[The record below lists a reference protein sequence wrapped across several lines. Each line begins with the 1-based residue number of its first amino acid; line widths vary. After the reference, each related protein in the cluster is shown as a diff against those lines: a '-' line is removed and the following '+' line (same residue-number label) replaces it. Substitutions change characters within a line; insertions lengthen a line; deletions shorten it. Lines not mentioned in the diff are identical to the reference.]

1 MELERSDALAY
12 TYSCT
17 YTLIYTV
24 YMDTLKYESMVKRK
38 NGVTLTNH
46 VLNNKTVTSKY
57 KHLIIKA
64 T

>member
-1 MELERSDALAY
+1 
-12 TYSCT
+12 
-17 YTLIYTV
+17 
-24 YMDTLKYESMVKRK
+24 MDTLKYESMVKRK